1 MSVRIIQG
9 DVREKLRELP
19 DNSVHCV
26 VTSPPYYGLRD
37 YGTAKWEGGDPDC
50 KHEGPAWT
58 RRTGS
63 MDRVSQEVANVKND
77 AKYLM
82 ITKGVCKKCGAQRV
96 DQQIGL
102 EASPQEFI
110 ETLVDVFREIR
121 RVLRTDGTCWVNMG
135 DSYAGSWGA
144 QGRPHGKTGE
154 MATRSVKSAR
164 QINGHPTFQT
174 GTGTVG
180 AEWGL
185 KPKDLI
191 GMPWRLA
198 LALQLDGWWLR
209 QDIIWSKP
217 NPMPESIK
225 DRCTKAHEY
234 VFLLSKAEKYFYDFG
249 AMQEEASEG
258 TNARRAVVP
267 AGWASGE
274 TPHTAVAHQQ
284 ATQHRK
290 TAGRKLEVPGKRV
303 KSNSSFDEAMA
314 EKVATRNKRSVW
326 TIASEAFPEAHFATF
341 PTTLAETCIK
351 AGCPADGTVLDP
363 FGGAGTTGL
372 VADRLGRNAIL
383 IELNPEYA
391 EMARKRIQ
399 RDAPLLAEVAA
410 E

>member
-37 YGTAKWEGGDPDC
+37 YGTAKWEGGDANC

-82 ITKGVCKKCGAQRV
+82 ITKGVCKKCGARRV

-121 RVLRTDGTCWVNMG
+121 RVLRKDGTCWVNMG

-144 QGRPHGKTGE
+144 QGRPQGKTGE
-154 MATRSVKSAR
+154 MATRSVISAR
-164 QINGHPTFQT
+164 QINAHPTFAS

-180 AEWGL
+180 KEWGL
-185 KPKDLI
+185 KPKDLM

-198 LALQLDGWWLR
+198 LALQDDGWWLR

-217 NPMPESIK
+217 NPMPESVV
-225 DRCTKAHEY
+225 DRCTKSHEY
-234 VFLLSKAEKYFYDFG
+234 IFLLTKSAKYFYDADAIVEPVSPG
-249 AMQEEASEG
+249 THARLAQNVEAQNGSERAHAG
-258 TNARRAVVP
+258 GKTN
-267 AGWASGE
+267 GNMK
-274 TPHTAVAHQQ
+274 AVARGVGFGHGTD
-284 ATQHRK
+284 AADRGRGRVK
-290 TAGRKLEVPGKRV
+290 RKLAEAGSGV
-303 KSNSSFDEAMA
+303 KNNSSMDAALAVMP
-314 EKVATRNKRSVW
+314 TQRNKRSVW
-326 TIASEAFPEAHFATF
+326 TMVTESFKEAHFATF

-372 VADRLGRNAIL
+372 VATRS
-383 IELNPEYA
+383 
-391 EMARKRIQ
+391 
-399 RDAPLLAEVAA
+399 
-410 E
+410 